1 MKVLLDTC
9 VWRGARDEIEDAG
22 HDVECV
28 WDWPEDPG
36 DASIL
41 REAHSKSRI
50 VVTIDK
56 DFGELAVLHRQPHS
70 GIIRLVGF
78 RGREMGAAAV
88 AALSRY
94 GEELGA
100 GAIVTVETDRVRVRP
115 PEENS

>member
-9 VWRGARDEIEDAG
+9 VWRGARKKVEEAG

-36 DASIL
+36 DAEIL
-41 REAHSKSRI
+41 RKAHSMSRV

-78 RGREMGAAAV
+78 RGGEMGAASI
-88 AALSRY
+88 AALDRY
-94 GEELGA
+94 GEELVG
-100 GAIVTVETDRVRVRP
+100 GAIVTVETDRVRIRP
-115 PEENS
+115 PEENV